1 MLKLSR
7 CLLRAI
13 AYFIVVNYWTVVC
26 LFNTAVQST
35 TIICLSRHI
44 FIWYVIKSITRHFN
58 FYFISLSPSAFK
70 YHEARHNDRSPLLGA
85 ERTLDHVR
93 HHRSRRN
100 LDPGLKGKITNET
113 DCKNASVY
121 CTEVQVSVVNNIAFY

>member
-1 MLKLSR
+1 M
-7 CLLRAI
+7 
-13 AYFIVVNYWTVVC
+13 
-26 LFNTAVQST
+26 
-35 TIICLSRHI
+35 
-44 FIWYVIKSITRHFN
+44 IKSITRHFN
-58 FYFISLSPSAFK
+58 SYFISLSPSAFK